1 MVCCG
6 STKDHNGVEIEKFII
21 HRSWKK
27 YAACFEEP
35 HRRSKQGL
43 GKERAREREDLEQM
57 PLLGSVRGVL
67 WGSWAKTEFVSSN
80 QKQQAVGKCHG
91 DLI

>member
-6 STKDHNGVEIEKFII
+6 STKDHNGVEIEKLII

-43 GKERAREREDLEQM
+43 GKERERERERGPRANAFIRLCEGSSLG
-57 PLLGSVRGVL
+57 LLGQN
-67 WGSWAKTEFVSSN
+67 WI
-80 QKQQAVGKCHG
+80 C
-91 DLI
+91 